1 MSVLRIGVVVAAC
14 AALGFLFSR
23 VGTCQDDG
31 ANGKQVMAEKWA
43 DDPGPPDREG
53 PMGPGPAGGG
63 PRRGPPNGGQPGMGP
78 PDGPRQG
85 PPGAEGRQGPPP
97 GGPRGPDSVAHA
109 PGFGPGMPPPGLGA
123 PSLEESDPEMF
134 KLVKADMDL
143 ERQTHHLAMQYRRA
157 SSDERPK
164 LKEQL
169 KELVAKQFDVRQ
181 ERRALELKR
190 IEARLQSLREA
201 MERRLKAR
209 QKLVEQRVSDLVGQ
223 EEEPTF

>member
-1 MSVLRIGVVVAAC
+1 
-14 AALGFLFSR
+14 
-23 VGTCQDDG
+23 
-31 ANGKQVMAEKWA
+31 
-43 DDPGPPDREG
+43 
-53 PMGPGPAGGG
+53 
-63 PRRGPPNGGQPGMGP
+63 
-78 PDGPRQG
+78 
-85 PPGAEGRQGPPP
+85 
-97 GGPRGPDSVAHA
+97 
-109 PGFGPGMPPPGLGA
+109 MPPPGLGA